1 RERWG
6 KPVVIDECAYEG
18 NIDQGWG
25 NITGEEMTRRFWEG
39 AVRGGY
45 VGHGET
51 YMHAADVLWWAKGG
65 EFHGSSPERIAF
77 LRRIL
82 EETPGGFLE
91 PLASAWDVPTA
102 GIRHEYEISYFGF
115 NQPTY
120 RNFVMPAGRRYE
132 VDIIDTWNMS
142 IDTLPDAVEG
152 RFRVEL
158 PGRQFIAVR
167 LRAVG

>member
-1 RERWG
+1 
-6 KPVVIDECAYEG
+6 
-18 NIDQGWG
+18 
-25 NITGEEMTRRFWEG
+25 M
-39 AVRGGY
+39 
-45 VGHGET
+45 GHGET
-51 YMHAADVLWWAKGG
+51 YMHPADVLWWAKGG

-91 PLASAWDVPTA
+91 PLPSAWDVPTA

-158 PGRQFIAVR
+158 PAASSSPSGSAPSANPPTPAACSPGARPPWRSASR
-167 LRAVG
+167 YRTRG